1 MTKTPTTVALVTLG
15 CARNDVDSE
24 ELAGRLEAGG
34 FRLVDDAAEA
44 DTVVVNTC
52 GFVEAAKKDSVDTL
66 LAASDYKDSGRTQA
80 VVAVG
85 CLAERYGEQLA
96 EALPETDA
104 VLGFDDYAD
113 ISERLRSILAGNKH
127 QSHVPRDRRKLLPL
141 APADRAGATGVAV
154 PGHGDTSVS
163 PANGSHAASG
173 RGDSSASSASDSQTG
188 GARPLTPVSAE
199 FGVLNGQALTDA
211 ELEDA
216 GVIRAELTGNPG
228 DRELKGRTVKASD
241 RELTIDAP
249 DLQSAPASG
258 PRVMRRRL
266 DGGPMAPLKLASGCD
281 RRCAFCAIPAF
292 RGAFVSRRPTE
303 VLGEAH
309 WLAENGVREVFL
321 VSENSTSYGKDLGD
335 LRLLET
341 LVGEIAAVPGLTR
354 VRVSY
359 LQPAEMRPTLIS
371 AMASTPGVVPY
382 FDLSFQHASGPLLRR
397 MRRFGDAERFLDLI
411 EAVRAQA
418 PNAGIRSNVIVGF
431 PGETE
436 EDVDILCDFLSR
448 AGLDA
453 IGVFGYSDEDGTEAE
468 TYDGKLDEDTIAA
481 RLDRVTRLAEDL
493 TSARAEARIG
503 ETVEILIESIEG
515 DTAEGRAAHQG
526 PEVDGSTTLTAV
538 PDGLAV
544 GDLVSAEVVGSDGV
558 DLIAE
563 YAAHVVTQEG
573 VPAANLTA

>member
-1 MTKTPTTVALVTLG
+1 MTTPPTTVALVTLG

-66 LAASDYKDSGRTQA
+66 LAAADYKDSGRTQA

-96 EALPETDA
+96 DALPETDA
-104 VLGFDDYAD
+104 VLSFDDYAD
-113 ISERLRSILAGNKH
+113 ISDRLRSILAGTKH
-127 QSHVPRDRRKLLPL
+127 QAHVPRDRRKLLPL
-141 APADRAGATGVAV
+141 APADRHSTPAPSL
-154 PGHGDTSVS
+154 PGHGDDGTRADATVGFGDHIPEQLRRTNDALLADSTS
-163 PANGSHAASG
+163 
-173 RGDSSASSASDSQTG
+173 
-188 GARPLTPVSAE
+188 GADEPT
-199 FGVLNGQALTDA
+199 
-211 ELEDA
+211 A
-216 GVIRAELTGNPG
+216 G
-228 DRELKGRTVKASD
+228 LKGRFVTGKPE
-241 RELTIDAP
+241 ELKIDAP
-249 DLQSAPASG
+249 DLATAPASG

-281 RRCAFCAIPAF
+281 RRCAFCAIPMF
-292 RGAFVSRRPTE
+292 RGAFMSRRPAE
-303 VLGEAH
+303 VLREAE
-309 WLAENGVREVFL
+309 WLAENGVRELFL

-341 LVGEIAAVPGLTR
+341 LVGEIAQVAGITR

-371 AMASTPGVVPY
+371 AMTSTPGVVPY
-382 FDLSFQHASGPLLRR
+382 FDLSFQHAAGPLLRR
-397 MRRFGDAERFLDLI
+397 MRRFGDSERFLELI
-411 EAVRAQA
+411 AQVRAAA
-418 PNAGIRSNVIVGF
+418 PTAGIRSNVIVGF

-436 EDVDILCDFLSR
+436 EDVDILCAFLSR

-493 TSARAEARIG
+493 TSARAESRIG
-503 ETVEILIESIEG
+503 ELLEVLIESTEPTSSADDLESVEG
-515 DTAEGRAAHQG
+515 FGSGLAGDGRTGEGRAAHQG
-526 PEVDGSTTLTAV
+526 PEVDGSTTVTGL
-538 PDGLAV
+538 PDGVRV
-544 GDLVSAEVVGSDGV
+544 GDLVSAKVVASDGV

-563 YAAHVVTQEG
+563 FAALVSTPDAR
-573 VPAANLTA
+573 PAANLTA